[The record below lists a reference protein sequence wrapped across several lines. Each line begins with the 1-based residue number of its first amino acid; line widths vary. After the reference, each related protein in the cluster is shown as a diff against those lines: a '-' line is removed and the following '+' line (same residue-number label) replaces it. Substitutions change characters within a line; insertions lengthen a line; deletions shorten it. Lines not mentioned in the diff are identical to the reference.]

1 MGKSE
6 TFVAAAWSSSVK
18 PGDLVKL
25 RDCIRYTGIDT
36 ADGRFFDVPGGA
48 VGVYMGIDTDREYN
62 IYDLVLTKGRLV
74 KCARSVWSVL
84 DETR

>member
-1 MGKSE
+1 M
-6 TFVAAAWSSSVK
+6 K
-18 PGDLVKL
+18 PGDLVTL
-25 RDCIRYTGIDT
+25 SRHCRYTGIDM
-36 ADGRFFDVPGGA
+36 ADGYFVDIPGGA

-84 DETR
+84 DETG

>member
-1 MGKSE
+1 M
-6 TFVAAAWSSSVK
+6 K
-18 PGDLVKL
+18 PGDLVTL

-36 ADGRFFDVPGGA
+36 ADGRFFDIPGGA

-62 IYDLVLTKGRLV
+62 IYDLVLTCGRLV
-74 KCARSVWSVL
+74 KCARKVWSVL